1 MSKIDPSVFIAAG
14 AHVVGN
20 VEISKDCSV
29 WYNAV
34 IRADNSSLF
43 IDEGTNIQDN
53 CVLHVDFGR
62 KCRIGK
68 NVTIGH
74 NAIVHGCNVGDNTL
88 IGMGAIVMNDAN
100 IGKNCIIGAGAV
112 VTQNTEIPNGSLVLG
127 MPAKVR
133 GGLDEERITANKNNA
148 AHYVEMSRKYKD
160 MYSKGR

>member
-34 IRADNSSLF
+34 IRADNSTLF

-53 CVLHVDFGR
+53 CMLHVDFGR

-100 IGKNCIIGAGAV
+100 VGRNCIIGAGAV
-112 VTQNTEIPNGSLVLG
+112 VTGGSEIPDGSLVLG
-127 MPAKVR
+127 IPAKVR
-133 GGLDEERITANKNNA
+133 GQLEEGQIAANKKNA
-148 AHYVEMSRKYKD
+148 AHYVEMGRTYKEK
-160 MYSKGR
+160 YSKGR